1 MTEKEKMLSGNLY
14 ILHGDELRNDMLR
27 ARKITR
33 LFNGTTEL
41 ETEYRVKLLKE
52 LFGKTGEKIHI
63 EPPFYCDYGYN
74 ITVGESFYAN
84 FDCII
89 LDVNKVNI
97 GNNVF
102 FGPRVCI
109 YTAGH
114 PIDADVRNT
123 LLEYGKPI
131 KIGNNVWI
139 GGNTIINPGI
149 TVGNN
154 VVIGSGSI
162 ITKDIPEN
170 VIAVGNPCK
179 VLRLITEEDKK
190 HWEDK
195 KIGDFDR
202 AI

>member
-190 HWEDK
+190 YWEDK
-195 KIGDFDR
+195 KNKYYKIK
-202 AI
+202 

>member
-1 MTEKEKMLSGNLY
+1 MTEFEKMLSNKLY
-14 ILHGDELRNDMLR
+14 WSADKDLIKMRED

-33 LFNGTTEL
+33 LYNQTKKRQNK
-41 ETEYRVKLLKE
+41 YRKKLLKK
-52 LFGKTGEKIHI
+52 LFGKTGSEFLV
-63 EPPFYCDYGYN
+63 EPPFYCDYGFN
-74 ITVGESFYAN
+74 IYIGENFYAN

-190 HWEDK
+190 YWEDNK
-195 KIGDFDR
+195 NKYHEIK
-202 AI
+202 